1 MMSADAAAPL
11 PNEWKPSVNP
21 WLIAMSIML
30 ATIME
35 VLDTSVAN
43 VSLPYIAGNLS
54 ASTDEATWVLTSY
67 LVSNAIILPATNWL
81 GRLFGRKR
89 FLISCIILFT
99 FASALCGIAG
109 SLGFLIM
116 ARVLQGAA
124 GGALQPIS
132 QAVLM
137 ESFPPAKRGMAMAV
151 FTMGIVVAP
160 ILGPTIGGWLTY
172 NYSWRW
178 VFYIN
183 LPIGVL
189 ATVLTNAFLED
200 PPYLKRVSAAN
211 IDYLG
216 FGFLGIWLASL
227 QIMLDKGQ
235 ELDWFGSKLII
246 WCMVLSTVGFIGFIV
261 RELVARFPLVDLSI
275 LKNRNFAVG
284 TVLILLVGALLYGTT
299 AILPLFMQNLLNYTA
314 LAAGLALTPRGIGAF
329 AATIVIGRIAGRIS
343 NRVLIIA
350 SALLFAYACFALGNI
365 NLQVAPSNLLWPII
379 ISGVGAASMFAPV
392 TTSAMGTLSQE
403 QMGNAA
409 GIFNLMRNIGGSIGI
424 AAITTLVTR
433 HAQTSQAQL
442 AWHMSKF
449 NFNFQQQLAH
459 LQGALASNTGSWA
472 ATKKSLSVLY
482 GILQQQS
489 SLLSYMYGFRF
500 CVLVCLV
507 CAALALLFKK
517 VGKPSGPIAVH

>member
-1 MMSADAAAPL
+1 MSADTAASQPS
-11 PNEWKPSVNP
+11 EWKPSVNP

-81 GRLFGRKR
+81 GQVFGRKR
-89 FLISCIILFT
+89 FLVSCIILFT

-124 GGALQPIS
+124 GGALQPVS

-137 ESFPPAKRGMAMAV
+137 ESFPPEKRGMAMAV

-183 LPIGVL
+183 LPIGIL
-189 ATVLTNAFLED
+189 AALLTRAFLED
-200 PPYLKRVSAAN
+200 PPFLKRSSAAN
-211 IDYLG
+211 IDYIGLG
-216 FGFLGIWLASL
+216 LLSLWLASL

-235 ELDWFGSKLII
+235 ELDWFSSKMII
-246 WCMVLSTVGFIGFIV
+246 WCAVLSTVGFIGFIV
-261 RELVARFPLVDLSI
+261 RELLARFPLVDLRI

-284 TVLILLVGALLYGTT
+284 NVLILLVGALLYGTT

-314 LAAGLALTPRGIGAF
+314 LAAGLALSPRGIGAF
-329 AATIVIGRIAGRIS
+329 AATIVIGRISGRIS

-350 SALLFAYACFALGNI
+350 SSLLFGYSCFALGNI
-365 NLQVAPSNLLWPII
+365 NLQVAPGNLLWPII

-424 AAITTLVTR
+424 AMITTLVTR
-433 HAQTSQAQL
+433 HAQTSQANL
-442 AWHMSKF
+442 VWRMSKF
-449 NFNFQQQLAH
+449 NFTFQQQLAH
-459 LQGALASNTGSWA
+459 LQAALASNTGNWV
-472 ATKKSLSVLY
+472 ATKKSLAVFY
-482 GILQQQS
+482 GTLQQQS
-489 SLLSYMYGFRF
+489 SLLSYVYAFRF

-517 VGKPSGPIAVH
+517 VGKPSSPIAAR

>member
-1 MMSADAAAPL
+1 MSADAAAPL
-11 PNEWKPSVNP
+11 PNEWKPGFNP
-21 WLIAMSIML
+21 WLIAMSIMM

-67 LVSNAIILPATNWL
+67 LVANAIILPATNWL
-81 GRLFGRKR
+81 GQVFGRKR
-89 FLISCIILFT
+89 FLIGCIFLFT
-99 FASALCGIAG
+99 IASALCGIAG

-116 ARVLQGAA
+116 ARVMQGAA

-183 LPIGVL
+183 LPIGIL
-189 ATVLTNAFLED
+189 ATLLCRTFLED
-200 PPYLKRVSAAN
+200 PPYLKRSSAAN
-211 IDYLG
+211 MDYIG
-216 FGFLGIWLASL
+216 FGLLGVSVASL

-235 ELDWFGSKLII
+235 ELDWFGSKMIV
-246 WCMVLSTVGFIGFIV
+246 WCAVIATVGFIAFTV
-261 RELVARFPLVDLSI
+261 RELIAAHPIVDLRI
-275 LKNRNFAVG
+275 LKNRNFAIG
-284 TVLILLVGALLYGTT
+284 CILMLLVGALLYATI

-314 LAAGLALTPRGIGAF
+314 LAAGLAMTPFGIGAF
-329 AATIVIGRIAGRIS
+329 TATIVVGRIAGHIS
-343 NRVLIIA
+343 NRVLIII
-350 SALLFAYACFALGNI
+350 SCSLFAGASFALGNI
-365 NLQVAPSNLLWPII
+365 NLQIAPANLLWPII
-379 ISGVGAASMFAPV
+379 ISGIGASSMYVPV

-433 HAQTSQAQL
+433 QAQASQANL
-442 AWHMSKF
+442 VWHMSKF
-449 NFNFQQQLAH
+449 NFNFQQQVAH
-459 LQGALASNTGSWA
+459 LQSALASNTGNWA
-472 ATKKSLSVLY
+472 ATKKSLAVLY
-482 GILQQQS
+482 GVLQQQS
-489 SLLSYMYGFRF
+489 SLLSYMYAFRS
-500 CVLVCLV
+500 CVLLSLV

-517 VGKPSGPIAVH
+517 VGKPNGPITVH